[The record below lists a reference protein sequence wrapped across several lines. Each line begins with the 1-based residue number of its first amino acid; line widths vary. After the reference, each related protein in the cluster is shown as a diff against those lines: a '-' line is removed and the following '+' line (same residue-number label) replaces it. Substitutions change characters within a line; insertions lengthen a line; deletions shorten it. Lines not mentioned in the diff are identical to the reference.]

1 MNYLDKELLR
11 KANEE
16 AIYNVYMYLAHKSV
30 PKEKETFKSIVHT
43 LEENFKNHRGQLWSE
58 REKRQLRI
66 LKNALRF
73 NGNLANS
80 VIEGLTVSKSLMT
93 ACCFLKPDKSISV
106 VFKGTGEDEWIDNGE
121 GLSGKSE
128 ENTYIFYEIGRG
140 ETGRKTV
147 YNDFATDSQVDA
159 LNWFYMTA
167 AKCGWEE
174 DVQITV
180 SGHSKGGN
188 KAQFVTINSM
198 RPSLCLSFDGQ
209 GFSPEAL
216 KAFKNKLGAQYEKRR
231 QCIHSFAAENDYVNV
246 LGTPL
251 VPESNMYYF
260 KSRIGIHPM
269 DAILTDAGRLR
280 RQCEQGAFSV
290 YVQGVSAQLMQTP
303 PHLRHPLT
311 TTVMSFFQKDK

>member
-1 MNYLDKELLR
+1 MNYINKELLG

-30 PKEKETFKSIVHT
+30 PKPKETFKSIVHA
-43 LEENFKNHRGQLWSE
+43 LEENFKSHSGQLWSD
-58 REKRQLRI
+58 RDRRRLRI
-66 LKNALRF
+66 LRNALRF
-73 NGNLANS
+73 NSNLANS
-80 VIEGLTVSKSLMT
+80 VIENLTVSKSLMT
-93 ACCFLKPDKSISV
+93 ACSFLKPDKSVSV
-106 VFKGTGEDEWIDNGE
+106 VFKGTGDDEWIDNGE

-128 ENTYIFYEIGRG
+128 ENTYIFYENGAG

-147 YNDFATDSQVDA
+147 YNDFATDSQVEA
-159 LNWFYMTA
+159 LNWFSMTA
-167 AKCGWEE
+167 STCGWEE

-216 KAFKNKLGAQYEKRR
+216 KAFKNKLGKEYEKRR
-231 QCIHSFAAENDYVNV
+231 QCIHSFAAENDYVSV

-251 VPESNMYYF
+251 VPKNNMYYF
-260 KSRIGIHPM
+260 KSRMGIHHM
-269 DAILTDAGRLR
+269 DAILTDMGKLR
-280 RQCEQGAFSV
+280 RQCEQGTLSMS
-290 YVQGVSAQLMQTP
+290 VQGVSNDLMQTP
-303 PHLRHPLT
+303 PLLRHPLA

>member
-1 MNYLDKELLR
+1 MNYLDKELLQ

-43 LEENFKNHRGQLWSE
+43 LEENFKNHSGQLWSD
-58 REKRQLRI
+58 RDRRRLRI
-66 LKNALRF
+66 LKNAMRF
-73 NGNLANS
+73 NSNLANS
-80 VIEGLTVSKSLMT
+80 VIENLTVSKSLMT
-93 ACCFLKPDKSISV
+93 ACSFLKPDKSISV

-121 GLSGKSE
+121 GLSGKAE
-128 ENTYIFYEIGRG
+128 ENTYIFYENDRG

-147 YNDFATDSQVDA
+147 YNDFATDSQVEA
-159 LNWFYMTA
+159 LNWFSMTA

-174 DVQITV
+174 DAKITV

-188 KAQFVTINSM
+188 KAQFVAINSM

-216 KAFKNKLGAQYEKRR
+216 KAFKNKLGLQYEKRR
-231 QCIHSFAAENDYVNV
+231 QCIHSFAAENDYVSV

-251 VPESNMYYF
+251 VPKNNMYYF
-260 KSRIGIHPM
+260 KSRMGVHHM
-269 DAILTDAGRLR
+269 DAILTDMGKLR
-280 RQCEQGAFSV
+280 RQCEQGALSV
-290 YVQGVSAQLMQTP
+290 YVQSVSNELMQTP
-303 PHLRHPLT
+303 PLFRHPLAT
-311 TTVMSFFQKDK
+311 GVMSLFQRDK